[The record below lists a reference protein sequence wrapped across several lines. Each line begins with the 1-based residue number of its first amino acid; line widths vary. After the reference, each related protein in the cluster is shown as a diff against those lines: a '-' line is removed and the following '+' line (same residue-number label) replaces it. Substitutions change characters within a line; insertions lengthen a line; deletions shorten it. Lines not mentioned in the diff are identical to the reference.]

1 MAVAAWKYFTHQTE
15 WKAYLQD
22 LVSSNDKA
30 LLRSIV
36 LIDNLQTEPER
47 QAKESTEDNNVG
59 WTKQDAK
66 DMGEIADKVR
76 SGEQLTKGEWAKSRN
91 KMKKY
96 WKQLMMISKRQQ
108 EENERQQLAEIQE
121 QQEQERMARELQF
134 KEYNKIL
141 YECSENGKQ
150 CEYGIC
156 DECPVTRG
164 LQMRFQLGVSDD

>member
-1 MAVAAWKYFTHQTE
+1 MSVAAWKYFTHQTE

-22 LVSSNDKA
+22 LVSQNDTA

-36 LIDNLQTEPER
+36 LIDNMQTEPER
-47 QAKESTEDNNVG
+47 QTKESIDDNNVG

-66 DMGEIADKVR
+66 EMGNIADKVR
-76 SGEQLTKGEWAKSRN
+76 KGEQLTKGEWAKSRN

-96 WKQLMMISKRQQ
+96 WKQLMQISKQQ
-108 EENERQQLAEIQE
+108 QVDSKRQQLAEQHKQE
-121 QQEQERMARELQF
+121 EQERISREEQF
-134 KEYNKIL
+134 RQYNRIL
-141 YECSENGKQ
+141 YECSENGKA

-164 LQMRFQLGVSDD
+164 LQMRLQLGEINE

>member
-1 MAVAAWKYFTHQTE
+1 MAIAAWRYFTHQTE

-22 LVSSNDKA
+22 LVSQNDTA
-30 LLRSIV
+30 LLRSII

-47 QAKESTEDNNVG
+47 KAKESVEDNNVG

-66 DMGEIADKVR
+66 EMGEIADKIR
-76 SGEQLTKGEWAKSRN
+76 NREQLSKGELAKSRN

-96 WKQLMMISKRQQ
+96 WKQLMVISKWQRT
-108 EENERQQLAEIQE
+108 ENEMQQLAEIQE
-121 QQEQERMARELQF
+121 QKEQERISREEQFREYSRALQ
-134 KEYNKIL
+134 
-141 YECSENGKQ
+141 ECSENGKP

-164 LQMRFQLGVSDD
+164 LQMRLQLGGTNE

>member
-1 MAVAAWKYFTHQTE
+1 MVVAAWKYFTHQTE

-22 LVSSNDKA
+22 LVSQNDTA
-30 LLRSIV
+30 LLKSIV

-47 QAKESTEDNNVG
+47 NARESTEDNNVG

-66 DMGEIADKVR
+66 EMGDIADKVR
-76 SGEQLTKGEWAKSRN
+76 KGEQLTKGEWAKSRN

-96 WKQLMMISKRQQ
+96 WKQLMQISKQQ
-108 EENERQQLAEIQE
+108 QAESERKQLAEQQKQKEWERVSREE
-121 QQEQERMARELQF
+121 QFRQYSRALR
-134 KEYNKIL
+134 
-141 YECSENGKQ
+141 ECSENGKA

-164 LQMRFQLGVSDD
+164 LQMRLRL

>member
-1 MAVAAWKYFTHQTE
+1 MAIAAWRYFTHQTE

-22 LVSSNDKA
+22 LVSQNDSA

-47 QAKESTEDNNVG
+47 KARESTEDNNVG

-66 DMGEIADKVR
+66 EMGDIADKVR
-76 SGEQLTKGEWAKSRN
+76 KGEQLTKGEWAKSRN

-96 WKQLMMISKRQQ
+96 WKQLMQISKQQ
-108 EENERQQLAEIQE
+108 QAENERQQLAE
-121 QQEQERMARELQF
+121 QQEQKEQERISREEQFRQYSRALQ
-134 KEYNKIL
+134 
-141 YECSENGKQ
+141 ECSESGKA

-164 LQMRFQLGVSDD
+164 LQMRLQLGGTNE